1 MEPFQMLIDPQSKAP
16 AVSNPFPEMHWTPE
30 MISRF
35 WDWQSQYPEVYF
47 TYLFGRE
54 IAYAVRDYLRGRQ
67 RVLDFGCG
75 VGYLLP
81 HLCRYAPK
89 VYGADLSTQSIART
103 NERLA
108 GTSGFEGAFLI
119 SELQQRESGFDA
131 VLVVEVVEHLYDED
145 LDAALVAIRGMLNP
159 GGIAIFTTPNDE
171 NREANMI
178 LCPATGQVFHRWQH
192 VRSWSAA
199 SLSKRLRER
208 GFQVLQV
215 IETNFSIR
223 QARTPVEYLKK
234 VVKRLAFGD
243 PGKPHLICVARTSD
257 AVRSG

>member
-1 MEPFQMLIDPQSKAP
+1 MLIDERSKVP
-16 AVSNPFPEMHWTPE
+16 AMRPNAFPEMHWTPE

-35 WDWQSQYPEVYF
+35 WDWQSQYPEIYF

-54 IAYAVRDYLRGRQ
+54 IAHALGSHLRGRQ

-108 GTSGFEGAFLI
+108 GTPGFEGAFLI
-119 SELQQRESGFDA
+119 SDLQKRETGFDA
-131 VLVVEVVEHLYDED
+131 ILAVEVVEHLYDED
-145 LDAALVAIRGMLNP
+145 LDAALSTIRGMLSP
-159 GGIAIFTTPNDE
+159 DGIAIFTTPNDE

-192 VRSWSAA
+192 VRSWSSA
-199 SLSKRLRER
+199 SLSKRLRDR
-208 GFQVLQV
+208 QFDVLHV
-215 IETNFSIR
+215 IETNFAGR
-223 QARTPVEYLKK
+223 RPRTPLAYLKK
-234 VVKRLAFGD
+234 IVKRLAFGD
-243 PGKPHLICVARTSD
+243 PGRPHLICIARASR
-257 AVRSG
+257 AGEPA